1 MQMTR
6 VVPVWIKVAGLLLVV
21 GFFGLHIFGKEHPI
35 AKRQADQVITP
46 GPSLNNGLAGKA
58 IANTKQIT
66 TQLFSPVVEVDS
78 APIVI
83 RTTGD
88 KPYYQDE
95 EAAE

>member
-21 GFFGLHIFGKEHPI
+21 GLFCLQIFSKEQPFTE
-35 AKRQADQVITP
+35 RQSEQVITP
-46 GPSLNNGLAGKA
+46 GPSLKYGLAGKA
-58 IANTKQIT
+58 VANTKQIT
-66 TQLFSPVVEVDS
+66 SKLFSPVVEAGR
-78 APIVI
+78 APIII

-95 EAAE
+95 EASK

>member
-6 VVPVWIKVAGLLLVV
+6 VVPVWIKVAGLLFVV
-21 GFFGLHIFGKEHPI
+21 GFFGLQLFGEEHQI
-35 AKRQADQVITP
+35 AKRQSEQVITP
-46 GPSLNNGLAGKA
+46 GPSLNHGLAGKA
-58 IANTKQIT
+58 VANTRQIT

-78 APIVI
+78 APVVI

-95 EAAE
+95 EVEK